1 MPTARK
7 TPSGKW
13 RCQAFDYLEI
23 IDGKKK
29 YHHRSFT
36 ARTKYEAERMANEFL
51 RNKNMPSSELILT
64 DAIDRYIEIKENVLS
79 PSTIKGY
86 RSLQRNAL
94 GHLSAVRI
102 DKITSEDLQECINRY
117 AVGRKAKTCRNALG
131 LLTAVLYTFLP
142 DRTYNVRLPQAVQTD
157 FYTPTDADIETLL
170 AAIKNEE
177 LRRAVMLAAF
187 GTLRRSEI
195 CGLFY
200 DDIKGDTIHVHR
212 AMVES
217 DHGWVVKDFPK
228 NESSNRT
235 IVYPHFV
242 IDMLGD
248 RPGKLVRMTPKGIDK
263 AFRRAVKHAGLPYFR
278 LHDLRAYSVSIA
290 HALGISDV
298 YNMQRGGW
306 SSPETYRKLYRR
318 VISDI
323 NDENTAKL
331 NAHFEKLHTELHFLQ
346 KDNPES
352 R

>member
-23 IDGKKK
+23 VDGKRV

-36 ARTKYEAERMANEFL
+36 ASTKWEAERLANEFMQ
-51 RNKNMPSSELILT
+51 NKNRPSSELILT
-64 DAIDRYIEIKENVLS
+64 EAIDRYIQIKENVLS

-86 RSLQRNAL
+86 RSIQRNAI

-102 DKITSEDLQECINRY
+102 DKITSEDLQECINLY
-117 AVGRKAKTCRNALG
+117 AVDHGAKTCKNALG

-142 DRTYNVRLPQAVQTD
+142 GRSYHVKLPQAVQTE
-157 FYTPTDADIETLL
+157 FYTPTDDDIKKLL
-170 AAIKNEE
+170 SAIKYSE
-177 LRRAVMLAAF
+177 LKKAVMLAAF

-195 CGLFY
+195 CGLY
-200 DDIKGDTIHVHR
+200 SDDISGNVIHVHR

-217 DHGWVVKDFPK
+217 AHGWVLKDFPK
-228 NESSNRT
+228 NDSSNRR
-235 IVYPHFV
+235 IEYPSFV
-242 IDMLGD
+242 MDIFEECDG
-248 RPGKLVRMTPKGIDK
+248 RLVKMTPKGIDK
-263 AFRRAVKHAGLPYFR
+263 AFRRAVIRAGLPYFR

-306 SSPETYRKLYRR
+306 KSPETYRKLYRR
-318 VISDI
+318 VISNI

-331 NAHFEKLHTELHFLQ
+331 NEHFTKLH
-346 KDNPES
+346 S
-352 R
+352 

>member
-7 TPSGKW
+7 TKSGNW
-13 RCQAFDYLEI
+13 RCQAFDYVEI
-23 IDGKKK
+23 VDGKKK
-29 YHHRSFT
+29 FHHRSFT

-51 RNKNMPSSELILT
+51 RNKNLPSSELKLSE
-64 DAIDRYIEIKENVLS
+64 AIDRYIEIKANVLS

-94 GHLSAVRI
+94 GHLYSIRI

-117 AVGRKAKTCRNALG
+117 AAGRSAKTCRNALG

-142 DRTYNVRLPQAVQTD
+142 GRTYTVRLPQAVQKD

-200 DDIKGDTIHVHR
+200 NDIDGDVIHVHR

-217 DHGWVVKDFPK
+217 EHGWVLKDFPK
-228 NESSNRT
+228 NDSSNRRV
-235 IVYPHFV
+235 VYPHFV
-242 IDMLGD
+242 INLLGD
-248 RPGKLVRMTPKGIDK
+248 RPGKLVQMTPKAIDK
-263 AFRRAVKHAGLPYFR
+263 AFRRAVIRAGLPYFR

-290 HALGISDV
+290 HALGIPDV
-298 YNMQRGGW
+298 YNMARGGW
-306 SSPETYRKLYRR
+306 SSPDTYRKLYRR

-323 NDENTAKL
+323 NDENTSKL
-331 NAHFEKLHTELHFLQ
+331 NAHFEQLH
-346 KDNPES
+346 S
-352 R
+352 